1 MPEEDEQDNGEG
13 DRDMTPEEA
22 MVRYAIGMVLCVVIV
37 VAVILLEHWWGG
49 K

>member
-22 MVRYAIGMVLCVVIV
+22 MVTPGDSEMQLTEVEERAAEGL
-37 VAVILLEHWWGG
+37 ADG
-49 K
+49 